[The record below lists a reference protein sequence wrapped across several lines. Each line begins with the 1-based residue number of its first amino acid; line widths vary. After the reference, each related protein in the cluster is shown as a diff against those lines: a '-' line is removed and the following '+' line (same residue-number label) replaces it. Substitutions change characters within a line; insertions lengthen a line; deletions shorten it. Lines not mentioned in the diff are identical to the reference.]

1 MFKIMLL
8 EGKKGI
14 TRKWLKVEAPRMEN
28 WVDVIHDIYVME
40 KLTSTCR
47 FEMDKFKRLWNVKLC
62 LKHNTRGT
70 PLFLFLL
77 PFVFFVFFLYL
88 I

>member
-1 MFKIMLL
+1 MQGKTNLNCKMFKIMLL

-62 LKHNTRGT
+62 LKH
-70 PLFLFLL
+70 
-77 PFVFFVFFLYL
+77 
-88 I
+88 